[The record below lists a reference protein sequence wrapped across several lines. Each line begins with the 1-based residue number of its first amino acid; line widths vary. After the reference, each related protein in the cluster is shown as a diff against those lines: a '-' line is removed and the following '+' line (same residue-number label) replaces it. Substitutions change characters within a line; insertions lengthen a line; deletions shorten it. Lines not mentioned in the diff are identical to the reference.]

1 MPSLANISVTCFLAS
16 YLVAWLLELSRLYFR
31 SGLRQVL
38 MIGFAT
44 AGLAAHTIFLFER
57 AMHGQQPPLSSSFDW
72 CLLTAWVLVAAYL
85 YLSYCFPRSP
95 LGMVV
100 LPLVLLLVTAAVF
113 WADRLPM
120 AEPSALRVWG
130 AIHGAFLLLGTV
142 AVAIGFVAGIFY
154 LLQAYRLKQKLP
166 PAQWLRFPSLEWLE
180 RVNHRT
186 IFISTMMVGV
196 GFVSGLILK
205 MVRDRQVD
213 TLPWSDP
220 IIWSSALMLAWL
232 VAASIFSV
240 VYRPARQG
248 RKVAYLTVVSFLF
261 LIIALAVL
269 LVGGSEHGRGA
280 KIVVESRPAR
290 IVPAATEA
298 DS

>member
-16 YLVAWLLELSRLYFR
+16 YLVAWVLELSRLFFR
-31 SGLRQVL
+31 SRLRQVL

-44 AGLAAHTIFLFER
+44 AGLVAHTIFLVER
-57 AMHGQQPPLSSSFDW
+57 AVHGPQPPLSSSFDW
-72 CLLTAWVLVAAYL
+72 CLLTAWVLLATYL

-100 LPLVLLLVTAAVF
+100 LPLVLLLVAAAVL
-113 WADRLPM
+113 WADRLPGGGQ
-120 AEPSALRVWG
+120 SALRAWG

-142 AVAIGFVAGIFY
+142 AVAIGFVAGIVY

-166 PAQWLRFPSLEWLE
+166 PAQWFRFPSLEWLE
-180 RVNHRT
+180 RINHRT
-186 IFISTMMVGV
+186 IFISTMMVGA

-205 MVRDRQVD
+205 MVRDRRVA

-220 IIWSSALMLAWL
+220 IIWSSALMLSWL

-261 LIIALAVL
+261 LVFALAVL
-269 LVGGSEHGRGA
+269 LVGNSEHGRGA
-280 KIVVESRPAR
+280 NAIAESPRGELS
-290 IVPAATEA
+290 PAAPEA
-298 DS
+298 GP

>member
-1 MPSLANISVTCFLAS
+1 MA
-16 YLVAWLLELSRLYFR
+16 
-31 SGLRQVL
+31 
-38 MIGFAT
+38 
-44 AGLAAHTIFLFER
+44 
-57 AMHGQQPPLSSSFDW
+57 
-72 CLLTAWVLVAAYL
+72 
-85 YLSYCFPRSP
+85 
-95 LGMVV
+95 V
-100 LPLVLLLVTAAVF
+100 LPLVLLLVAAAVL

-120 AEPSALRVWG
+120 AGPSALRVWG

-142 AVAIGFVAGIFY
+142 AVMIGFVAGVVY

-180 RVNHRT
+180 RINHRT
-186 IFISTMMVGV
+186 IFISTMMVGA

-205 MVRDRQVD
+205 MVRDLRVD

-248 RKVAYLTVVSFLF
+248 QKVAYLTVVSFLF
-261 LIIALAVL
+261 LVLALAVL
-269 LVGGSEHGRGA
+269 LVGNSEHGKAA
-280 KIVVESRPAR
+280 KAVAQGRQSEIGPAVR
-290 IVPAATEA
+290 EA
-298 DS
+298 DP